1 MSRDLKLTLPAVED
15 FEGILEYTLITW
27 SEFQYKKY
35 RDLLLQALAAITADP
50 GRIPSKVREDLGRGI
65 WLYPVG
71 RHYLVYGYS
80 DAQMIVFRILH
91 QQMDLPRHLDDL
103 EQC

>member
-35 RDLLLQALAAITADP
+35 RDLLFQALAAITADSW
-50 GRIPSKVREDLGRGI
+50 SKGRGQAS
-65 WLYPVG
+65 LGSSQSRQRSCATGEP
-71 RHYLVYGYS
+71 LPF
-80 DAQMIVFRILH
+80 DTEIVKH
-91 QQMDLPRHLDDL
+91 AYV
-103 EQC
+103 